1 MDERKK
7 RVLHAIVQDYIST
20 AEPVGSR
27 TIARKYDL
35 GVSPA
40 TIRNEMADLEDL
52 GYIEQPHTSAG
63 RIPSDKGY
71 RFYVDCIMGKHKL
84 STKEEKFISSQLS
97 QRMEDIE
104 KVIANASRVLSK
116 LSNYTAMVV
125 GPLWNTSIFNYVK
138 MLPMENNKALLV
150 IVNNIGNVEHKIID
164 LPPSITERDL
174 ERISYVL
181 NSKLQGFAIEE
192 VKKHILNEIYSE
204 LIREK
209 FFVKTIFEIIEN
221 TLANANNERVFL
233 DGTVNILNQPEFK
246 DIEKVRNILSILEEK
261 DILVE
266 LIGRDKP
273 RGLTIKIGEE
283 NKVDGIKD
291 CSLIT
296 ATYEIDDEIIGSIG
310 ILGPT
315 RMQYSKST
323 ALVEYITEILSVSLS
338 RK

>member
-1 MDERKK
+1 MEERKR
-7 RVLHAIVQDYIST
+7 RVLHAIVKDYIST

-27 TIARKYDL
+27 TIARKYNL

-63 RIPSDKGY
+63 RIPSNKGY
-71 RFYVDCIMGKHKL
+71 RFYVDCIMGKYQL
-84 STKEEKFISSQLS
+84 SKTEEEFIFSQLN
-97 QRMEDIE
+97 QKMEDIE

-116 LSNYTAMVV
+116 LSNYTAVVV
-125 GPLWNTSIFNYVK
+125 GPLWGSSIFNYVK
-138 MLPMENNKALLV
+138 MLSMEKDKALLV
-150 IVNNIGNVEHKIID
+150 IVNNIGTVEHKTID
-164 LPPSITERDL
+164 LPPLISERDL
-174 ERISYVL
+174 DHISYVL
-181 NSKLQGFAIEE
+181 NSKLQGLAMEQ
-192 VKKHILNEIYSE
+192 VKSHIFNEIYSE
-204 LIREK
+204 LLKEK
-209 FFVKTIFEIIEN
+209 LFVKTILEIIEN
-221 TLANANNERVFL
+221 TLVNVENERVFL

-246 DIEKVRNILSILEEK
+246 NIEKVKNLLSILEEK
-261 DILVE
+261 DVLIR
-266 LIGRDKP
+266 LIGENKP
-273 RGLTIKIGEE
+273 RGLTIRIGEE
-283 NKVDGIKD
+283 NKIDDIKD

-296 ATYEIDDEIIGSIG
+296 ATYEIDNEIIGSIG